1 LVLSILSQLKEA
13 KYGYELLQH
22 LLDKGMEIDQG
33 TIYPMLRRLE
43 SQGILKSDWSLEQ
56 SRPRKYYV
64 LSEQGLQVYDW
75 LSKEWCDLISVME
88 KLLSNESKG
97 VENNGS
103 C

>member
-1 LVLSILSQLKEA
+1 
-13 KYGYELLQH
+13 
-22 LLDKGMEIDQG
+22 MEIDQG